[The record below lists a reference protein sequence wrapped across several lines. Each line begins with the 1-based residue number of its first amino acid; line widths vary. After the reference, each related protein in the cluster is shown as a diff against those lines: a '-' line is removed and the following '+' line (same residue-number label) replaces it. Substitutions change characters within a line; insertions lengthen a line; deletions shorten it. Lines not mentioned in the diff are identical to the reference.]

1 MSSNPIEV
9 APKAD
14 ADLILSA
21 RGGDDAAFSELYHRH
36 LGAARAAAR
45 SLVRS
50 RSDADDLVSEA
61 FTRVLRALRKG
72 GGPEVAFRPYLLTAV
87 RNAFYDRSRKDGRV
101 EVRDEVP
108 EDLDAVLVARAAM
121 AGEDK
126 ELVARAFANLPE
138 RWQTVLWHTEVEGR
152 PPAEVAPM
160 LGIAPNAVA
169 ALAYRAR
176 EGLREAYLQAHL
188 QIEPPAGCKETR
200 GRLGGYVRDSLSNR
214 DRAKVEAHLD
224 GCVPCKAVL
233 VELREVSGTLRS
245 ALPPVLLGVPAAT
258 YLHHLAA
265 AGAGKGLLL
274 LFRGRPRG
282 QQAAVGGGVVAA
294 GVAVA
299 VAVAALTGGDKPT
312 TIVADTSIV
321 VTTTA
326 ASSTTLARI
335 TTTVAKATPTT
346 RAATTTTTRPGTT
359 TTVAGTTTTTVA
371 ATTTTGAGTT
381 TSTAP
386 LSSVVT
392 TAPAPITAA
401 PPDPTT
407 TGVPTPKR
415 AALSVAGSPLGPV
428 VANRSAFVSV
438 SVSNAGPDPAV
449 NTRANITLPSGFTF
463 TGSQGE
469 GWSCRA
475 SGPSVS
481 CVRGSL
487 GASASSSLLLQTQ
500 VGVGVTGAPSVGV
513 SVSSDAAGGSGA
525 SSASVGL
532 GSVQGNGPAP
542 LYASVTRGDIVTV
555 GNTLRTCDGCA
566 TPFDGTGDNGSTPM
580 VAIDVDGDSSTT
592 ASSSATLS
600 LPPGAT
606 VNRAWLVWGATAGD
620 TNDSISSAN
629 YSDARLTGPVTSDSW
644 FVVPTSTAAQ
654 NAPRTDI
661 YGKQEITDFVKANGS
676 GLYTFGSL
684 RGYNEAPAKSNRSGG
699 WSLIVQYNRPSDPL
713 RTLVV
718 LDGMVVVSQSHP
730 VEDVA
735 LGVLGSNV
743 PIGGIVARVGL
754 VAWDGDRGIHD
765 SATFTSGASGTA
777 VALTDADNPA
787 DDVFN
792 STVSGAG
799 RDPASTN
806 TLGFDADTFAVT
818 VYGGGPL
825 SLEVS
830 SPSDAIRLG
839 VITLSVPV

>member
-214 DRAKVEAHLD
+214 DRAKVEEHLD

-335 TTTVAKATPTT
+335 TTTVAKATSTT

-381 TSTAP
+381 SSTAP

-513 SVSSDAAGGSGA
+513 SVSSDAAAGGA

-606 VNRAWLVWGATAGD
+606 VNRAWLVWGATTGVNGD
-620 TNDSISSAN
+620 TISAAN
-629 YSDARLTGPVTSDSW
+629 YGSVRLNGPVTSAPY
-644 FVVPTSTAAQ
+644 FVVATSTTPT
-654 NAPRTDI
+654 APTDV
-661 YGKQEITDFVKANGS
+661 YGRADVTELVRGNGS
-676 GLYTFGSL
+676 GVYTFGSL
-684 RGYNEAPAKSNRSGG
+684 GGYNEAAAKNRSGG
-699 WSLIVQYNRPSDPL
+699 WSLVVQYNRPSDPL

-718 LDGMVVVSQSHP
+718 LDGMVLVSASHP
-730 VEDVA
+730 TENVA
-735 LGVLGSNV
+735 LGVLGANV
-743 PIGGIVARVGL
+743 PVTGVGAKVGL
-754 VAWDGDRGIHD
+754 VAWDGDRGSAD